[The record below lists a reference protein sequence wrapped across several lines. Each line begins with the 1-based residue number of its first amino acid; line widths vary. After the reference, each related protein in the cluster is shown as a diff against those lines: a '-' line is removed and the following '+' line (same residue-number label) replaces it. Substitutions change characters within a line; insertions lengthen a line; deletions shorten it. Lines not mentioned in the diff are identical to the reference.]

1 MTAKRKVD
9 DEFASPGTEMMSN
22 GENDADDLNT
32 RKMNRV
38 KNRITSGNDENN
50 KKKKIGNG
58 VSEKNKEP
66 LPVFNASMRKPKY
79 KDAAFRV
86 VRIFKKKKK
95 KEIK

>member
-22 GENDADDLNT
+22 GKNDADVNT
-32 RKMNRV
+32 RKMKRV
-38 KNRITSGNDENN
+38 TSGDDENN

-58 VSEKNKEP
+58 VSEKSKEP